1 VTRLCI
7 PADPAF
13 TGESGRRRLRRLAF
27 ALVLLTAATRLPSVL
42 QSRPIDDETVYSVVA
57 NEIVDGGRPYVDAVE
72 RKPPLLF
79 WTYAAVFETAGKF
92 NWVALHTAAVLW
104 VLLTMA
110 GLYLLAR
117 RGFNAETGLI
127 AALLY
132 GIYQPWGIWKN
143 LAFNGEMLMNLPL
156 VWAWAIGLGPSR
168 SRSRIELLAAGAL
181 LGAGFLLKQPA
192 AIAAVPL
199 GVYLCDPRY
208 RSGRGY
214 TPADSMRHGAL
225 LSAGFAGTLGAVAAV
240 LHRQGIL
247 REAVYWTVT
256 NHALQYIFWGRGIE
270 NTLGFAVAC
279 LPLAAGAALSLRD
292 HDLWNGK
299 EAERFALGGWL
310 VVSAIGVTAGGRF
323 YPHYYIQLIPPL
335 AVLAAPYYA
344 ELWYRRPTAHPWWWS
359 ARVTRAWLA
368 VTVVV
373 FLLIHCTGLWLVGG
387 TSETGQYI
395 REHSSPDDRIFVWG
409 QSPSIYLDSRRRPAS
424 RYITTFPLTGYIFGP
439 PMPDVDTRDRI
450 VPGAWSNFEQD
461 VHTHPPAF
469 IVYTEVNAGA
479 RYPLAQFPA
488 LARLVA
494 ERYRVVTSTADGL
507 IYRRTDL
514 PKDDVA
520 ASSARRR

>member
-1 VTRLCI
+1 MPRCI
-7 PADPAF
+7 PADPTS
-13 TGESGRRRLRRLAF
+13 TGESGRPRLRRLAL

-57 NEIVDGGRPYVDAVE
+57 NEIVDGGRPYVDAIE

-79 WTYAAVFETAGKF
+79 WTYAAVFKTAGKF
-92 NWVALHTAAVLW
+92 NWAALHTAAVLW

-110 GLYLLAR
+110 GLSVLAR
-117 RGFNAETGLI
+117 RGFNAETGLV

-132 GIYQPWGIWKN
+132 AIYQPWGIWKN
-143 LAFNGEMLMNLPL
+143 LAFNGEVLMNLPL
-156 VWAWAIGLGPSR
+156 VWAWAIGLGWRRLR
-168 SRSRIELLAAGAL
+168 SHQQLLGAGAL

-199 GVYLCDPRY
+199 GVYLFHPRY

-214 TPADSMRHGAL
+214 TAADSLREGAL
-225 LSAGFAGTLGAVAAV
+225 LCAGFFGTLGAAAAV

-247 REAVYWTVT
+247 QEAVYWTVT
-256 NHALQYIFWGRGIE
+256 NHALEYVFWGRGIE

-279 LPLAAGAALSLRD
+279 VPLGAGALLSLRD
-292 HDLWNGK
+292 GDLWTGRD
-299 EAERFALGGWL
+299 AERFALVGWL
-310 VVSAIGVTAGGRF
+310 AVSAIGVMAGGRF

-344 ELWYRRPTAHPWWWS
+344 EWWRSRRITDAWWWS
-359 ARVTRAWLA
+359 PRISRAWLG

-373 FLLIHCTGLWLVGG
+373 FFGIHCAGLWLTGN
-387 TSETGQYI
+387 TTETGQYI
-395 REHSSPDDRIFVWG
+395 RQHSSPDDRIFVWG
-409 QSPSIYLDSRRRPAS
+409 QSPSIYLDARRRPAS

-439 PMPDVDTRDRI
+439 PMAGIDTRDRI

-461 VHTHPPAF
+461 LHAHPPAF
-469 IVYTEVNAGA
+469 IVDTEVDERA
-479 RYPLAQFPA
+479 RYPLAQFPV

-494 ERYRVVTSTADGL
+494 ERYRLVARTADGL
-507 IYRRTDL
+507 IYRRIT
-514 PKDDVA
+514 
-520 ASSARRR
+520 